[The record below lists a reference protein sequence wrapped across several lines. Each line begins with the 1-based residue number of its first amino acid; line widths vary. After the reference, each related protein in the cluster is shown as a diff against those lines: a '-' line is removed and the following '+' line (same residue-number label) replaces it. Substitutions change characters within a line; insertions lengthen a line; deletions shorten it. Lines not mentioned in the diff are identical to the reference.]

1 MPQPVSAN
9 AESFIG
15 RLRAGARKRAT
26 GIILT
31 LFVELLLCL
40 ALLTLAPP
48 LSRQQDSGTAVKL
61 FNLPAAQEAAPEP
74 AASPESRRAA
84 EQQEQAPETAAEEA
98 PPQPAAAPERPVL
111 SPFIPLTRD
120 QLVVAD
126 IGAMEA
132 RPPATAPARPLAG
145 PPNTARPGD
154 TPRVPGAGPNGE
166 PLYAA
171 AWYREPYDD
180 ELSGYLATASGP
192 GWGLI
197 ACRTAPNFR
206 VEDCVALDEYPERSN
221 IARAVLAAAW
231 QFKVRPPQ
239 IGGRPQVGE
248 WVRIRIDYGIR
259 RTQRSYEGR

>member
-1 MPQPVSAN
+1 MPQPVSAI
-9 AESFIG
+9 ADSFIG

-26 GIILT
+26 GIVLT

-48 LSRQQDSGTAVKL
+48 ILRQKEVPVEVKL
-61 FNLPAAQEAAPEP
+61 FNLPASEPAPPAPEP

-84 EQQEQAPETAAEEA
+84 EPQERQPAAPAEAA
-98 PPQPAAAPERPVL
+98 PPQPAERPVL

-120 QLVVAD
+120 QLAVAD
-126 IGAMEA
+126 IGAMPA
-132 RPPATAPARPLAG
+132 RPPAAVASRPLAG
-145 PPNTARPGD
+145 PPNTASPGD
-154 TPRVPGAGPNGE
+154 SQRVAGSGPNGE

-171 AWYREPYDD
+171 SWYREPYDD

-206 VEDCVALDEYPERSN
+206 VEDCIALDEYPERSN

-259 RTQRSYEGR
+259 RTPRNYEGR